1 MGGEEPTK
9 GEHMEEGMEGR
20 MMEANITFLMVV
32 LGTFVHTALR
42 MFRYRSDADYYIYG
56 ALITNKIT
64 NYWEMLN
71 MAGGYWMLVLSGI
84 LTITQIL
91 SMVGVAAEIN
101 VMAWMYLGLADTVI
115 GLILSLIGMYA
126 YDVYYSVTADAAADA
141 ND

>member
-9 GEHMEEGMEGR
+9 GEHMEEDMGGK
-20 MMEANITFLMVV
+20 MMEANITFLMVA
-32 LGTFVHTALR
+32 LGSFVHTALR